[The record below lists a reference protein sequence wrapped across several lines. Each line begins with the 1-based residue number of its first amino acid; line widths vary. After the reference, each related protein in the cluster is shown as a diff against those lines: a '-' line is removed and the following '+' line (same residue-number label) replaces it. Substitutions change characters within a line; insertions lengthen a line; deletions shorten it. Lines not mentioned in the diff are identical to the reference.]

1 MNYETFLDLGFALEM
16 MTPALIALVCGALIG
31 AERARSGRP
40 AGMRTYALVCFSSAL
55 VMAFVHHPS
64 FVLEG
69 VASGGPVRTIDPTR
83 IIQGVVTGV
92 GFLGAGM
99 IFRDGMNVHGLT
111 TASAV
116 FTASV
121 IGIVIGMGFVPA
133 GVLATAATV
142 ALLSSARF
150 FEWLA
155 SKARYTQAGVAVNT
169 LTVSKQTLLDL
180 IQKAGFEVVGTNY
193 EMTAQHGGFKYT
205 FVLRTHDEKAEE
217 RLADSLQALPGVL
230 WFHLAPS
237 AD

>member
-1 MNYETFLDLGFALEM
+1 MNFELLQDWAFALEM
-16 MTPALIALVCGALIG
+16 MVPALIALLCGASIG

-64 FVLEG
+64 FMLQG
-69 VASGGPVRTIDPTR
+69 VAAGGAVRSIDPTR

-121 IGIVIGMGFVPA
+121 IGIVIGMGFVTA
-133 GVLATAATV
+133 GVLATVATV
-142 ALLSSARF
+142 ALLSASKF
-150 FEWLA
+150 FELLA
-155 SKARYTQAGVAVNT
+155 SKARYTQASVVVDTAV
-169 LTVSKQTLLDL
+169 VSKPLLLVLLAD
-180 IQKAGFEVVGTNY
+180 AGFEVTGTNY
-193 EMTAQHGGFKYT
+193 ERTQQEAGFKYT
-205 FVLRTHDEKAEE
+205 FVLRTRSERGEE
-217 RLADSLQALPGVL
+217 QLSESLQSLPGVL
-230 WFHLAPS
+230 AFHVAPS